1 MLLRLWSLKGV
12 GINITCHQN
21 PPQAFA
27 NVFVQVGKKE
37 AHAVGGAS
45 RRTRLAGDFLRH
57 QAGVLVADAHGPTSS
72 GRVDLPG

>member
-27 NVFVQVGKKE
+27 NVFVQVGKKGNLE
-37 AHAVGGAS
+37 GKSV
-45 RRTRLAGDFLRH
+45 RRH
-57 QAGVLVADAHGPTSS
+57 QGKWGTTVS
-72 GRVDLPG
+72 GTGDTGMDRTVEASQRIL